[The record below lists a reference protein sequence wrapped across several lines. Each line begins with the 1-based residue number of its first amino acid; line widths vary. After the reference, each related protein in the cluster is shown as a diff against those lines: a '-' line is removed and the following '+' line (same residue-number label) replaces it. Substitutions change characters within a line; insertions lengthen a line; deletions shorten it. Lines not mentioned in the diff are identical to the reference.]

1 MVREPRQAQGQKG
14 PQGPLDGIKV
24 LDLTTLLYGPYAAQ
38 ILGDMGA
45 DVIKVEAVTGDVWRF
60 IGPLHHAG
68 MGPHFLAS
76 NRNKRAIALD
86 LAKPA
91 GRAAFLRL
99 ADRADVLML
108 NLRPKGVRKLGI
120 DYETLAKRNP
130 RLIYCPA
137 TGFGSR
143 GPYADRPA
151 VDDLI
156 QSLSGLAML
165 NGRYLGTEPKYAPT
179 VLADKMSA
187 LTLASAVL
195 LAIIHRLRTGE
206 GQMVEA
212 PMYESMAAIMM
223 VEHLSGAMFD
233 PPIGPTGYD
242 RMLTPYRRPY
252 KTKDGYVATLPY
264 TDDHWQKFFALC
276 GRQDLVGDPRFKTIK
291 ERTEHIGLLY
301 KLVEDAMV
309 TRTSAEWIEIFDREN
324 IPAAAVNDIDGV
336 MQDPHLKAVG
346 LLERIEHPSE
356 GRIWA
361 INNPIHLTKS
371 PASLRRPAPRLGEHS
386 AEILA
391 AVGYSEA
398 EIEAMAADKV
408 IVDGRA
414 VGA

>member
-1 MVREPRQAQGQKG
+1 MAAETHPRKG
-14 PQGPLDGIKV
+14 KGPLDGIRV

-45 DVIKVEAVTGDVWRF
+45 DVIKVEALTGDVWRF
-60 IGPLHHAG
+60 IGPLHHVG
-68 MGPHFLAS
+68 MGPHFLAT

-86 LAKPA
+86 IAKPA
-91 GRAAFLRL
+91 GREAFLRL

-108 NLRPKGVRKLGI
+108 NLRPRGVKKLGI
-120 DYETLAKRNP
+120 DYETLSKRNP
-130 RLIYCPA
+130 GLIYCPA

-156 QSLSGLAML
+156 QGLSGLAML
-165 NGRYLGTEPKYAPT
+165 NGRYLNSEPKYAPT

-187 LTLASAVL
+187 ITLATAVL

-206 GQMVEA
+206 GQFIEA
-212 PMYESMAAIMM
+212 PMYESMAALMM
-223 VEHLSGAMFD
+223 IEHLSGTMFD

-242 RMLTPYRRPY
+242 RMLTPYRRPFR
-252 KTKDGYVATLPY
+252 TKDGYVTALPY
-264 TDDHWQKFFALC
+264 TDDHWQKFFGLC
-276 GRQDLVGDPRFKTIK
+276 GRTDLIGDPRFRTIK

-309 TRTSAEWIEIFDREN
+309 THTTAEWLAIFEREN
-324 IPAAAVNDIDGV
+324 IPAAAVNTIEEV
-336 MQDPHLKAVG
+336 MADPHIKAVG
-346 LLERIEHPSE
+346 LLEAVDHPSE
-356 GRIWA
+356 GRMWA
-361 INNPIHLTKS
+361 INNPIHMTKS

-391 AVGYSEA
+391 EVGYTDA
-398 EIEAMAADKV
+398 EIEALAKGEV
-408 IVDGRA
+408 IIDGRGKA
-414 VGA
+414 A